1 MRQPSVSN
9 SSRADGTGHT
19 LCARAALATLLLSLA
34 IATTPVF
41 GEDDN
46 SAQIGEQISEK
57 KTVTGDEPQ
66 AEAGAAGTEEQA
78 AAPPQNSGQ
87 QDSDQ
92 QDNDQ
97 NKKAAAKKPAE
108 PSGDRFDPSEEIS
121 KDLSVSFPVDI

>member
-46 SAQIGEQISEK
+46 SAQIGVQISEK

-66 AEAGAAGTEEQA
+66 AEAGAAGTEQQA
-78 AAPPQNSGQ
+78 AASQ
-87 QDSDQ
+87 QDGE
-92 QDNDQ
+92 Q
-97 NKKAAAKKPAE
+97 NKKVAAKEPAE
-108 PSGDRFDPSEEIS
+108 PSADRFDPSEEIS
-121 KDLSVSFPVDI
+121 KDLSVSFPADI